1 MSAAILRIIERTEE
15 LGGTIGLDGNDLALS
30 APAPLPENLISEI
43 KKHKSEI
50 VLLLR
55 DGVLGSRSQQFFDMS
70 DKLFCTPQNDD
81 LQDWQEWFEERA
93 ATLEYC
99 GELDRFESERQAL
112 EATIIHWMNRT
123 PPPNLNGDQC
133 AQCGDLV
140 GRIGNDAVP
149 FLTGGG
155 GHAWLHHGC
164 HSAWLARRRREAI
177 KALCTVGIIVDCPS
191 TDEQVDP

>member
-1 MSAAILRIIERTEE
+1 MKQVVLAAINRTRE
-15 LGGTIGLDGNDLALS
+15 LGGSIALDGDDLALS
-30 APAPLPENLISEI
+30 APAPLPDTLISELRA
-43 KKHKSEI
+43 HKPEI
-50 VLLLR
+50 VSLLR
-55 DGVLGSRSQQFFDMS
+55 DGS
-70 DKLFCTPQNDD
+70 DKLHMCRVSPKSFGAPQNIDPTNW
-81 LQDWQEWFEERA
+81 LEWYSERA
-93 ATLEYC
+93 AILEYD
-99 GELDRFESERQAL
+99 GELDRFEAERQAF
-112 EATIIHWMNRT
+112 EATIIHWMNLT

>member
-1 MSAAILRIIERTEE
+1 MSATILRIIERTEG

-43 KKHKSEI
+43 RKHKPEI

-55 DGVLGSRSQQFFDMS
+55 DGALETRSQQFFDMP
-70 DKLFCTPQNDD
+70 DKPFGTPQNDD
-81 LQDWQEWFEERA
+81 QQDWQEWFEERA
-93 ATLEYC
+93 ATLEYS
-99 GELDRFESERQAL
+99 GELDRFEADRQAL
-112 EATIIHWMNRT
+112 EATIIHWMNLT
-123 PPPNLNGDQC
+123 PPSNLNEDRC
-133 AQCGDLV
+133 AQCGDPI

-164 HSAWLARRRREAI
+164 HTAWMARRRREAI
-177 KALCTVGIIVDCPS
+177 KALCTVGIIVDCP
-191 TDEQVDP
+191 TKDEQVDP